1 MIEKTCNVFFK
12 DEVDNRTKVV
22 CIFNSNVSDE
32 EMIKVISKYLEENE
46 MDEEDNEYA
55 TIVSKEDCDNEA
67 YKIVKGEMLD
77 LDLDKYWLEK
87 NMPMYINNFTF

>member
-12 DEVDNRTKVV
+12 DEIDNRTKVV
-22 CIFNSNVSDE
+22 CVFDSNVSDE
-32 EMIKVISKYLEENE
+32 EMIKVISEHLEENE

-77 LDLDKYWLEK
+77 LDLDRYWLEK
-87 NMPMYINNFTF
+87 NIPMYIK

>member
-12 DEVDNRTKVV
+12 DEVDNRTKVICV
-22 CIFNSNVSDE
+22 FDANASDE
-32 EMIKVISKYLEENE
+32 DMIKVISEHLEENE
-46 MDEEDNEYA
+46 MDEDDEYA

-77 LDLDKYWLEK
+77 LDLDRYWLEK
-87 NMPMYINNFTF
+87 NVSMYIK

>member
-22 CIFNSNVSDE
+22 CVFDANASDE
-32 EMIKVISKYLEENE
+32 DMIKVISEHLEENE

-55 TIVSKEDCDNEA
+55 TIQSKTDCVNEA
-67 YKIVKGEMLD
+67 YKIVNGEMLD
-77 LDLDKYWLEK
+77 LDLDRYWLEK
-87 NMPMYINNFTF
+87 NVSMYIK

>member
-22 CIFNSNVSDE
+22 CVFDANASDE
-32 EMIKVISKYLEENE
+32 DMIKVISEHLEENE

-77 LDLDKYWLEK
+77 LDLDRYWLEK
-87 NMPMYINNFTF
+87 NVPMYIK

>member
-32 EMIKVISKYLEENE
+32 KMIKVISKYFEENE
-46 MDEEDNEYA
+46 MTEDDEYA
-55 TIVSKEDCDNEA
+55 PIQSKIDCDTYARN
-67 YKIVKGEMLD
+67 IVLNLGMADFD
-77 LDLDKYWLEK
+77 LDRYLVER
-87 NMPMYINNFTF
+87 NVSMYIK

>member
-1 MIEKTCNVFFK
+1 MIENTCNVFFK

-22 CIFNSNVSDE
+22 CVFDANASDE
-32 EMIKVISKYLEENE
+32 DMIKVISKHLEENE

-77 LDLDKYWLEK
+77 LDLDRYWLEK
-87 NMPMYINNFTF
+87 NVTMYIK

>member
-22 CIFNSNVSDE
+22 CVFDANASDE
-32 EMIKVISKYLEENE
+32 DMIKVISEHLEENE

-55 TIVSKEDCDNEA
+55 TIVSKEDCVNEA
-67 YKIVKGEMLD
+67 YKIVNGEMLD
-77 LDLDKYWLEK
+77 LDLDRYWLEK
-87 NMPMYINNFTF
+87 NIPMYIK